1 MNLLAHALLACHT
14 LENTEGHERTGAV
27 MADFFTGQRLADY
40 PIGIQTGIRQH
51 RDIDAFTDS
60 HPAFVQCR
68 QLIAAA
74 GAPRFT
80 AGILT
85 DIFWDHV
92 LASEWATW
100 GEPLCGVDLESF
112 SEAFYKTLEL
122 TRSLHSPSFAQAYPW
137 IVRMSWFTSWERKDG
152 IRRTLAGLSRY
163 MSGSVDL
170 AASITIM
177 VEQDLPIRR
186 HFGVFWPDL
195 VAFAEAWTDGES
207 PGADEERMPPGG
219 AGR

>member
-1 MNLLAHALLACHT
+1 MNLLAHALLAWHT
-14 LENTEGHERTGAV
+14 LADTQGQECTGAV
-27 MADFFTGQRLADY
+27 MADFFSGQKLADY
-40 PIGIQTGIRQH
+40 PAGIQTGIRQH

-60 HPAFVQCR
+60 HPEFVQCR
-68 QLIAAA
+68 RLIAAA

-100 GEPLCGVDLESF
+100 GEPLCGLNLASF
-112 SEAFYKTLEL
+112 SDACYKTLNL
-122 TRSLHSPSFAQAYPW
+122 TRSMHSPSFAQAYPW
-137 IVRMSWFTSWERKDG
+137 IVRLSWFTSWAREDG
-152 IRRTLAGLSRY
+152 IRRTLAGLSRH

-177 VEQDLPIRR
+177 AERDEPIRR
-186 HFGVFWPDL
+186 HFGTFWPDL
-195 VAFAEAWTDGES
+195 VAFAEAWSDGES
-207 PGADEERMPPGG
+207 PGGTVTI
-219 AGR
+219 